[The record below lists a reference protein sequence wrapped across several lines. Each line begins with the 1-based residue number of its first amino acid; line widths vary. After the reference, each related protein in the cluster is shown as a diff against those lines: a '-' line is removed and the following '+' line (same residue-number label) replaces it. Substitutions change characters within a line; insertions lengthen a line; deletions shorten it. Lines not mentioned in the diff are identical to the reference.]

1 MLCQEMQR
9 KLKVTVVLCE
19 RGMADLFAV
28 WDPMEDLLEEATCP
42 ICLEYFKDPV
52 TLECGHNFC
61 RACLTQCWEKPE
73 DTETSCP
80 LCREKV
86 PQRKLRTNKQLA
98 EIIKKLSLQG
108 SRRGKGQERF
118 CGIHQEPLK
127 LFCKDDEA
135 SICVVCDRSKEHR
148 NHAVIPMVEAAQDYK
163 ELMIIRQDDLEKKKE
178 NILLYKTKTEKEVQ
192 DLLKQKKAEMKET
205 LEEITQLRLILEK
218 QEKHLRAQMEELE
231 KQITRERDERSVLF
245 SEEVSSLESL
255 IQEMKEKSQQPPAEL
270 LQDVKSLMLRFE
282 EKQTFEKPVAF
293 PPKLKWKI
301 WEFCDLN
308 SFVTAAMKPSRD
320 VGMLSKSFTEN
331 VLQVNAKE
339 SDIKCA
345 LCKSDMAAAP
355 RAQDP
360 FQDLCKE
367 ATCSVCLDYFKDPVT
382 LDCGHNFCRACL
394 TQCWAK
400 PDNAQ
405 NSCPHCREIS
415 SLKNLRT
422 NQLLA
427 NFVEIT
433 KKLSLQRP
441 KKAKGKEKV
450 CEKHQEPLNH
460 FCTDDETLVCV
471 VCSRSNEHVNHRMI
485 PLGTAAQKYK
495 VSLKVLMGLRQ
506 DDLVKE
512 REKILVYKAETEKE
526 AQDLLKQTKA
536 KTEKAL
542 EEITEMQ
549 QFLKKQ
555 EKHLRAQMKDLERQI
570 ARKRDEHLVLL
581 SWELSS
587 LESLIQEMKEKCQQP
602 PAELLQDVRNLW
614 QRCEARKEFRKP
626 DVFPPELKWKIWD
639 YGDIA
644 LFLEVTMKQVRDE
657 LISGLTLQKAN
668 VTLDPDT
675 AHDHLILSEDRKSVT
690 YENTSQNLPD
700 KPKRFKKTSS
710 VLGCDGFTS
719 GRHFWEI
726 CVGEEEQWLAGVAR
740 KTMERNYLIVYGP
753 EGGIWAIGKWG
764 NTYRVTNNNQSVSLN
779 SELKRVRVSL
789 NYAGG
794 QVAFYDADTG
804 DHLYSFS
811 GASFTGETLLPF
823 FNVSQKGHL
832 RISSAKESENNSV
845 LCKSDMAAAPRA
857 QDPLQDLC
865 DEATCLICLD
875 YLKDPVSLECGHN
888 FCRACLTQTWKKSGN
903 IETSCSHCREPVSQK
918 NLRTNQQLANLVE
931 KVKILSLQGS
941 KKAKGKEGV
950 CEKHQEPLKFFCKD
964 DETPICEMCDREHR
978 DHRRIPLGTAAQDY
992 KLLIRLRQ
1000 DDLVKKREKILAYKT
1015 ETEKEA
1021 QELLKQA
1028 KTKME
1033 TTLEE
1038 IPEIQQFLDKQEQ
1051 HPRSQMEE
1059 LQKQIAQ
1066 KRDEHL
1072 VLLSREL
1079 SSLEGFIQE
1088 LKEKCQQP
1096 PAELLRDVRNL
1107 LQRCEEKQTSE
1118 KPMAFPPEL
1127 KWKVWEFC
1135 DLNSYLVAAMKP
1147 FRAAFLD
1154 ALLPGLE
1161 LQKANVTLDPNTAGT
1176 WLILSEDQKSVRF
1189 GDEPQDL
1196 LDNPERFSDRAYV
1209 LGQEGFTSGRHFWDV
1224 VVGEE
1229 GDWAVGVARESVRR
1243 KGLVNIDPEE
1253 GIWVVSKWR
1262 GKYHAT
1268 SWPSSTDF
1276 LLSEKT
1282 KRVRVC
1288 LNYAANQVAF
1298 YDADTGDQIC
1308 LLSEVPFSGE
1318 TVFPFFHVHKKGHL
1332 RISP

>member
-1 MLCQEMQR
+1 
-9 KLKVTVVLCE
+9 
-19 RGMADLFAV
+19 
-28 WDPMEDLLEEATCP
+28 
-42 ICLEYFKDPV
+42 
-52 TLECGHNFC
+52 
-61 RACLTQCWEKPE
+61 
-73 DTETSCP
+73 
-80 LCREKV
+80 
-86 PQRKLRTNKQLA
+86 
-98 EIIKKLSLQG
+98 
-108 SRRGKGQERF
+108 
-118 CGIHQEPLK
+118 
-127 LFCKDDEA
+127 
-135 SICVVCDRSKEHR
+135 
-148 NHAVIPMVEAAQDYK
+148 
-163 ELMIIRQDDLEKKKE
+163 
-178 NILLYKTKTEKEVQ
+178 
-192 DLLKQKKAEMKET
+192 
-205 LEEITQLRLILEK
+205 
-218 QEKHLRAQMEELE
+218 
-231 KQITRERDERSVLF
+231 
-245 SEEVSSLESL
+245 
-255 IQEMKEKSQQPPAEL
+255 
-270 LQDVKSLMLRFE
+270 
-282 EKQTFEKPVAF
+282 
-293 PPKLKWKI
+293 
-301 WEFCDLN
+301 
-308 SFVTAAMKPSRD
+308 
-320 VGMLSKSFTEN
+320 
-331 VLQVNAKE
+331 
-339 SDIKCA
+339 
-345 LCKSDMAAAP
+345 
-355 RAQDP
+355 
-360 FQDLCKE
+360 
-367 ATCSVCLDYFKDPVT
+367 
-382 LDCGHNFCRACL
+382 
-394 TQCWAK
+394 
-400 PDNAQ
+400 
-405 NSCPHCREIS
+405 
-415 SLKNLRT
+415 
-422 NQLLA
+422 
-427 NFVEIT
+427 
-433 KKLSLQRP
+433 
-441 KKAKGKEKV
+441 
-450 CEKHQEPLNH
+450 
-460 FCTDDETLVCV
+460 
-471 VCSRSNEHVNHRMI
+471 
-485 PLGTAAQKYK
+485 
-495 VSLKVLMGLRQ
+495 
-506 DDLVKE
+506 
-512 REKILVYKAETEKE
+512 
-526 AQDLLKQTKA
+526 
-536 KTEKAL
+536 
-542 EEITEMQ
+542 
-549 QFLKKQ
+549 
-555 EKHLRAQMKDLERQI
+555 
-570 ARKRDEHLVLL
+570 
-581 SWELSS
+581 
-587 LESLIQEMKEKCQQP
+587 
-602 PAELLQDVRNLW
+602 
-614 QRCEARKEFRKP
+614 
-626 DVFPPELKWKIWD
+626 
-639 YGDIA
+639 
-644 LFLEVTMKQVRDE
+644 
-657 LISGLTLQKAN
+657 
-668 VTLDPDT
+668 
-675 AHDHLILSEDRKSVT
+675 
-690 YENTSQNLPD
+690 
-700 KPKRFKKTSS
+700 
-710 VLGCDGFTS
+710 
-719 GRHFWEI
+719 
-726 CVGEEEQWLAGVAR
+726 
-740 KTMERNYLIVYGP
+740 
-753 EGGIWAIGKWG
+753 
-764 NTYRVTNNNQSVSLN
+764 
-779 SELKRVRVSL
+779 
-789 NYAGG
+789 
-794 QVAFYDADTG
+794 
-804 DHLYSFS
+804 
-811 GASFTGETLLPF
+811 
-823 FNVSQKGHL
+823 
-832 RISSAKESENNSV
+832 
-845 LCKSDMAAAPRA
+845 MAAAPRA

-865 DEATCLICLD
+865 EEATCLICLD

-903 IETSCSHCREPVSQK
+903 IETSCSHCREPVSEK

-931 KVKILSLQGS
+931 KVKILSSQGS
-941 KKAKGKEGV
+941 KKTQGKEGV

-992 KLLIRLRQ
+992 KLLMRLRQ
-1000 DDLVKKREKILAYKT
+1000 DDLVKKREKILVYKT

-1308 LLSEVPFSGE
+1308 LLSEIPFSGE
-1318 TVFPFFHVHKKGHL
+1318 TALPFFHVHKKGHL

>member
-1 MLCQEMQR
+1 
-9 KLKVTVVLCE
+9 
-19 RGMADLFAV
+19 
-28 WDPMEDLLEEATCP
+28 
-42 ICLEYFKDPV
+42 
-52 TLECGHNFC
+52 
-61 RACLTQCWEKPE
+61 
-73 DTETSCP
+73 
-80 LCREKV
+80 
-86 PQRKLRTNKQLA
+86 
-98 EIIKKLSLQG
+98 
-108 SRRGKGQERF
+108 
-118 CGIHQEPLK
+118 
-127 LFCKDDEA
+127 
-135 SICVVCDRSKEHR
+135 
-148 NHAVIPMVEAAQDYK
+148 
-163 ELMIIRQDDLEKKKE
+163 
-178 NILLYKTKTEKEVQ
+178 
-192 DLLKQKKAEMKET
+192 
-205 LEEITQLRLILEK
+205 
-218 QEKHLRAQMEELE
+218 
-231 KQITRERDERSVLF
+231 
-245 SEEVSSLESL
+245 
-255 IQEMKEKSQQPPAEL
+255 
-270 LQDVKSLMLRFE
+270 
-282 EKQTFEKPVAF
+282 
-293 PPKLKWKI
+293 
-301 WEFCDLN
+301 
-308 SFVTAAMKPSRD
+308 
-320 VGMLSKSFTEN
+320 MLSKSFTEN

-345 LCKSDMAAAP
+345 LCKSDMAAAS

-394 TQCWAK
+394 TQTWEK
-400 PDNAQ
+400 PDNTQ
-405 NSCPHCREIS
+405 NSCPHCKEIS
-415 SLKNLRT
+415 SQKNFRT

-433 KKLSLQRP
+433 KKLSLQIP
-441 KKAKGKEKV
+441 QKAKGKENV
-450 CEKHQEPLNH
+450 CEKHQEPLH
-460 FCTDDETLVCV
+460 LFCRDDETLICV

-495 VSLKVLMGLRQ
+495 VLMGLRQ

-512 REKILVYKAETEKE
+512 REKILVYKTETEKE

-555 EKHLRAQMKDLERQI
+555 EKHLRAHMKDLERQI

-602 PAELLQDVRNLW
+602 PAELLQ
-614 QRCEARKEFRKP
+614 
-626 DVFPPELKWKIWD
+626 
-639 YGDIA
+639 
-644 LFLEVTMKQVRDE
+644 
-657 LISGLTLQKAN
+657 
-668 VTLDPDT
+668 
-675 AHDHLILSEDRKSVT
+675 
-690 YENTSQNLPD
+690 
-700 KPKRFKKTSS
+700 
-710 VLGCDGFTS
+710 
-719 GRHFWEI
+719 
-726 CVGEEEQWLAGVAR
+726 
-740 KTMERNYLIVYGP
+740 
-753 EGGIWAIGKWG
+753 
-764 NTYRVTNNNQSVSLN
+764 
-779 SELKRVRVSL
+779 
-789 NYAGG
+789 
-794 QVAFYDADTG
+794 
-804 DHLYSFS
+804 
-811 GASFTGETLLPF
+811 
-823 FNVSQKGHL
+823 
-832 RISSAKESENNSV
+832 
-845 LCKSDMAAAPRA
+845 
-857 QDPLQDLC
+857 
-865 DEATCLICLD
+865 
-875 YLKDPVSLECGHN
+875 
-888 FCRACLTQTWKKSGN
+888 
-903 IETSCSHCREPVSQK
+903 
-918 NLRTNQQLANLVE
+918 
-931 KVKILSLQGS
+931 
-941 KKAKGKEGV
+941 
-950 CEKHQEPLKFFCKD
+950 
-964 DETPICEMCDREHR
+964 
-978 DHRRIPLGTAAQDY
+978 
-992 KLLIRLRQ
+992 
-1000 DDLVKKREKILAYKT
+1000 
-1015 ETEKEA
+1015 
-1021 QELLKQA
+1021 
-1028 KTKME
+1028 
-1033 TTLEE
+1033 
-1038 IPEIQQFLDKQEQ
+1038 
-1051 HPRSQMEE
+1051 
-1059 LQKQIAQ
+1059 
-1066 KRDEHL
+1066 
-1072 VLLSREL
+1072 
-1079 SSLEGFIQE
+1079 
-1088 LKEKCQQP
+1088 
-1096 PAELLRDVRNL
+1096 DVRNL

-1308 LLSEVPFSGE
+1308 LLSEIPFSGE
-1318 TVFPFFHVHKKGHL
+1318 TALPFFHVHKKGHL